1 MVRRTMWA
9 VGLVAA
15 CLLAVIGLIVAPDV
29 LLGAAALCAATAAA
43 AVGLP
48 SRWWR
53 SPRWDMLTAWLSEA
67 VPPPVETGVP
77 PAALALMAE
86 IDDWVD
92 VGATSPAS
100 RLRAMSTEGI
110 CVAWQRSYWRLLD
123 RPPGSRPL
131 AVVHLRA
138 SLLDELERRDPDGF
152 ARWLETEPRPVSNPG
167 PFLAADL

>member
-43 AVGLP
+43 AVRLRRRWRRRP
-48 SRWWR
+48 RRSRL
-53 SPRWDMLTAWLSEA
+53 SEWLSEA
-67 VPPPVETGVP
+67 VPPHVTASV
-77 PAALALMAE
+77 PAAASGPTVE
-86 IDDWVD
+86 IDEEWD
-92 VGATSPAS
+92 VGVTSPAV

-131 AVVHLRA
+131 AVVRLRA
-138 SLLDELERRDPDGF
+138 ALLDELERRDPDGF
-152 ARWLETEPRPVSNPG
+152 ARWLKTKPRPVSNPG
-167 PFLAADL
+167 PFLAANL